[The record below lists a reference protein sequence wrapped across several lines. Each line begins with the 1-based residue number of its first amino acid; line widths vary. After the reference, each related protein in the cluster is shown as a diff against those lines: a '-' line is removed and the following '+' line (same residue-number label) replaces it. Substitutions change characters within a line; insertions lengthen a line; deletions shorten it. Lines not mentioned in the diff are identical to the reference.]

1 MNMCSGSAASVPCPM
16 NFAIIAA
23 GDGERLVREGVTQP
37 KPLVPLAGRPMLARL
52 LDIFVANA
60 AASISVI
67 VNDRMPEVE
76 RFIGQWKAA
85 HPATPLHLV
94 VRSTPSSMH
103 SLAALCDVL
112 PEGRFVCTTVD
123 TIFREEDFAA
133 YVAAFRQCDSCLF
146 GVTEFVDDEKPLWVV
161 ADASQLIT
169 AFLDAGPAPYVSAG
183 IYGMD
188 KSVVVPIL
196 NRCLANGESRMRNFQ
211 RALLLADVP
220 VRAHLFGKVMD
231 IDHKTDIQKAEQ
243 WLA

>member
-1 MNMCSGSAASVPCPM
+1 M

-37 KPLVPLAGRPMLARL
+37 KPLVSLCGRPMLARL
-52 LDIFVANA
+52 LDIFMANA
-60 AASISVI
+60 AASISI
-67 VNDRMPEVE
+67 IINEHMPEVE
-76 RFIGQWKAA
+76 RFIGQWHKA
-85 HPATPLHLV
+85 HPAVPLHLV

-103 SLAALCDVL
+103 SLAALSDVL
-112 PEGRFVCTTVD
+112 PEGRFICTTVD

-133 YVAAFRQCDSCLF
+133 YVAAFRRSEEAIF

-161 ADASQLIT
+161 ADASRRIT

-188 KSVVVPIL
+188 KATILPIL
-196 NRCLANGESRMRNFQ
+196 KECLSHGESRMRNFQ
-211 RALLLADVP
+211 RALLLANVP
-220 VRAHLFGKVMD
+220 VRAHIFGKVMD